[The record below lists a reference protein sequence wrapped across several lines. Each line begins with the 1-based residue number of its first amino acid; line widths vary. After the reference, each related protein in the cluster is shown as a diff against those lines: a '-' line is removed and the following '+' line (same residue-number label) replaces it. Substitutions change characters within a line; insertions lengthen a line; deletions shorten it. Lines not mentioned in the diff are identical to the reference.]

1 MMKRYRSIL
10 ACLFA
15 LVAVFVVS
23 CGSAE
28 VAAPP
33 TYTNIQLE
41 QIQRYNTNISAL
53 RDRMTGEL
61 QTSITERDWN
71 NVYNFIHGPLGTMLQ
86 EMNYAIRN
94 LLPDEQ
100 PPARQIA
107 KDLFN
112 DLVKVGEA
120 GEIAD
125 QRSAQTSYQQ
135 ALQDVDNFLELLPQL
150 EPSAES

>member
-10 ACLFA
+10 ACLVA

-33 TYTNIQLE
+33 TYTTTQLQ
-41 QIQRYNTNISAL
+41 QIQKYDTTISAL

-61 QTSITERDWN
+61 QTSISQRDWV
-71 NVYNFIHGPLGTMLQ
+71 NVDNFIHGPLGTMLQ

-94 LLPDEQ
+94 LLPDDQ
-100 PPARQIA
+100 PAARKLA
-107 KDLFN
+107 KELFN

-120 GEIAD
+120 AEVAD
-125 QRSAQTSYQQ
+125 QRSTQTSYQQ
-135 ALQDVDNFLELLPQL
+135 ALQDVDNFLELLPKL
-150 EPSAES
+150 EQSAES

>member
-10 ACLFA
+10 ACLLA

-33 TYTNIQLE
+33 TYSTTQLQ
-41 QIQRYNTNISAL
+41 QIQKYNTNILAL
-53 RDRMTGEL
+53 RDRMTTEL
-61 QTSITERDWN
+61 QTSIAKSQWIEVD
-71 NVYNFIHGPLGTMLQ
+71 NFVHGPLGTMLR
-86 EMNYAIRN
+86 EMNYLVRN

-100 PPARQIA
+100 PPARKLA
-107 KDLFN
+107 KELFN

-120 GEIAD
+120 AEVAD
-125 QRSAQTSYQQ
+125 KRLAQTSYQQ
-135 ALQDVDNFLELLPQL
+135 ALQDLDSFLELV
-150 EPSAES
+150 PSLDQAASS

>member
-28 VAAPP
+28 VVAPP
-33 TYTNIQLE
+33 TYTNTQLQ
-41 QIQRYNTNISAL
+41 QIQKYNTNISAL

-61 QTSITERDWN
+61 QTSISERDWV
-71 NVYNFIHGPLGTMLQ
+71 NVDNFIHGPLGTMLQ

-100 PPARQIA
+100 PAARKVA
-107 KDLFN
+107 KELFN

-120 GEIAD
+120 AEVAD
-125 QRSAQTSYQQ
+125 QRSTQTSYQQ

-150 EPSAES
+150 EQSAES